1 MEHTPSDWEN
11 ADQSHLGTYRR
22 FMKLT
27 LYSTIFLIILLILMA
42 LFLV

>member
-1 MEHTPSDWEN
+1 MEHTSADWEN
-11 ADQSHLGTYRR
+11 ADQAHLGTYRR

-27 LYSTIFLIILLILMA
+27 AYSTVFLIILLILMA

>member
-1 MEHTPSDWEN
+1 MEHMRSDWEH
-11 ADQSHLGTYRR
+11 ADRDHLGTYRR

-27 LYSTIFLIILLILMA
+27 LYSTIFLVILLILMA